1 MNIRTNSRS
10 GAARVFSWVLAFALI
25 FSLAAAPAASA
36 DDGTYSAEIVL
47 SMEGTDISGKLA
59 LDTNQLL
66 LGVLAAM
73 ASEGETLM
81 DGAAYLSAQ
90 ALAVDSMLLG
100 GAFGIDLTTIA
111 QNLPSS
117 IFAPNSGSAYAL
129 DEDTYQQVMDV
140 LTGKAIEQVQAPA
153 AMDTSAVEEAAAVLM
168 EAYSGIPEQVMALMT
183 IESSNTSVIINSK
196 PVQVQQIRCTA
207 DGDTSV
213 SIVQMLLQPTID
225 STQVQDA
232 LATLIDASAAS
243 SQQDLGATGAEIV
256 QALVQE
262 FPAELEQARQ
272 KLVESGFSATSYA
285 CITADTQMPV
295 KFALEVTSEGST
307 MALNLLASDTL
318 DYFAF
323 QLVENGQVTAALEF
337 HVQENSENAL
347 VLRFSV
353 QEEGTETAALGFELD
368 KAGHAFLLSATA
380 DGETHSL
387 SGFYTISEGLFSL
400 TVDKLDGQDF
410 GGTITLNLRSNDTIA
425 LPAFT
430 EVSTMS
436 EEEFTALVE
445 TVTAVAES
453 LSKMSA

>member
-73 ASEGETLM
+73 ASKGETLM

-117 IFAPNSGSAYAL
+117 IFAPNSGSAFAL

-183 IESSNTSVIINSK
+183 IESSNASVIINSK

-213 SIVQMLLQPTID
+213 SIVQMLLQPAID

-232 LATLIDASAAS
+232 LATLIDAFAAS
-243 SQQDLGATGAEIV
+243 SQQDLGATGADIV

-323 QLVENGQVTAALEF
+323 QLVKNGQVTAALEF

-353 QEEGTETAALGFELD
+353 QEDGTETAALGFEQN

-453 LSKMSA
+453 LSEMFA

>member
-111 QNLPSS
+111 QNLPNS
-117 IFAPNSGSAYAL
+117 IFAPNSGSAFAL

-183 IESSNTSVIINSK
+183 IESSNASVIINSK

-213 SIVQMLLQPTID
+213 SIVQLLLQPAID

-232 LATLIDASAAS
+232 LATLIDAFAAS

-307 MALNLLASDTL
+307 VALNLLASDTL

-353 QEEGTETAALGFELD
+353 QEEGTETAALGFELN

-410 GGTITLNLRSNDTIA
+410 GSTITLNLRSNDTIA

-453 LSKMSA
+453 LSEMSA